1 MKKSVLL
8 LILTFVFTM
17 LCATTSLAYQPGQR
31 TFQLLGQTLNSDKHP
46 VHLVVTQTID
56 MSEVLTP
63 EAYAKLPEAQK
74 KRINR
79 TEYNEAH
86 GINAERITTC
96 DGEGKVLKDNVSF
109 VKGGYWYS
117 IDYVNKTYDRLPE
130 LPGMSVAFCRDFSK
144 LVRQS
149 S

>member
-74 KRINR
+74 K
-79 TEYNEAH
+79 TH
-86 GINAERITTC
+86 
-96 DGEGKVLKDNVSF
+96 
-109 VKGGYWYS
+109 
-117 IDYVNKTYDRLPE
+117 
-130 LPGMSVAFCRDFSK
+130 
-144 LVRQS
+144 
-149 S
+149 